1 MNTATMSA
9 AFGDEHITT
18 GVGRLTEDVLAKGEG
33 CHVYTEDGKKMLDMT
48 SYVGVGSCVL

>member
-33 CHVYTEDGKKMLDMT
+33 CYVYTEDGKKMLDMT